1 MPVRKMYWN
10 TKPVGI
16 FPAPG
21 YGTIMSS
28 QRFKD
33 IIAYLQFSEAIHA
46 DQQIL
51 DFIDV
56 ISNAQF
62 SEAMY
67 PGYTL
72 IIDKR
77 MVKSYAMNLL
87 RKMKIIQKLRP
98 VGNVFKNVADV
109 QTKIDV

>member
-21 YGTIMSS
+21 YGKIMSS

-33 IIAYLQFSEAIHA
+33 IIAYLQFSEAIHP

-56 ISNAQF
+56 VNALF
-62 SEAMY
+62 SEAMS
-67 PGYTL
+67 PGYNH
-72 IIDKR
+72 R
-77 MVKSYAMNLL
+77 
-87 RKMKIIQKLRP
+87 
-98 VGNVFKNVADV
+98 
-109 QTKIDV
+109 